1 MMESTVEV
9 FVDARKAFTWKGDQ
23 ETVERI
29 FEAFPRAAEN
39 VGLTERQYADNC
51 VDHLVRL
58 GVLSNDPAGRELQV
72 IGVLWHILR
81 SKSENPD
88 LPGRLASYVGAAD
101 FTVDLHETKVE
112 GGVEVAFNIIVS
124 PHEAGLA

>member
-9 FVDARKAFTWKGDQ
+9 FVDGRKAFTWKGDQ

-29 FEAFPRAAEN
+29 FEAFTRAAGN

-72 IGVLWHILR
+72 
-81 SKSENPD
+81 
-88 LPGRLASYVGAAD
+88 
-101 FTVDLHETKVE
+101 
-112 GGVEVAFNIIVS
+112 
-124 PHEAGLA
+124 